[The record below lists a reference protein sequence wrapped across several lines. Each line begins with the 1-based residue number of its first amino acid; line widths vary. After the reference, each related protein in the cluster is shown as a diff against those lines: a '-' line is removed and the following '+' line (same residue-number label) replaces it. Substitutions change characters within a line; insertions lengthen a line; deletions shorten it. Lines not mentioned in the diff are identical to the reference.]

1 MIYSD
6 STDSEKEVMDAYG
19 VKSFSDLFNEPIF
32 RNTSALDHH
41 QPAGSPAHIE
51 ETRMK
56 DVLNRYVPELV
67 MSSPDQFEN
76 IWQNYV
82 KDIKPLMVEQ
92 MKVYQ
97 EEIDWR
103 MENW

>member
-1 MIYSD
+1 M
-6 STDSEKEVMDAYG
+6 
-19 VKSFSDLFNEPIF
+19 
-32 RNTSALDHH
+32 
-41 QPAGSPAHIE
+41 PAVHRPYR

-56 DVLNRYVPELV
+56 DVPNRYVPELV